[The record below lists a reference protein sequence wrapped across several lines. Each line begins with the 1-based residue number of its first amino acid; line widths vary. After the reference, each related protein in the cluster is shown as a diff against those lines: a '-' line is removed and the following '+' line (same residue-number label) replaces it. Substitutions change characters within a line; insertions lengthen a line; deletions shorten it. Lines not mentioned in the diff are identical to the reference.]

1 MKILFVSASP
11 VNKEIGT
18 GNTFLNIMP
27 SDMEL
32 ASIYTRNG
40 LPDKRISLA
49 FCVNEKMIVKKLL
62 GRIQTAGKII
72 DERYGS
78 KKYIPEEEVNE
89 SIVRLAK
96 KKRYT
101 IMFWVQ
107 GLIWRTNVWKSK
119 ELEDFINKFRPDLIF
134 TLFTNNI
141 FLNRIILH
149 ILTISGA
156 PLVLYAWDNNYQW
169 NKYQRSP
176 LRWINQYF
184 ERIYMRK
191 VINKARKLYVIS
203 DIQKMDYE
211 QIFGK
216 KCTVLT
222 KGYNFSEQVPI
233 KSSHNMPIQLL
244 YTGNLGNNR
253 WKTLSMIVNVLENMN
268 RREIKGQLRIY
279 TATPLTDEMVKALNK
294 GCSSLIMGS
303 VPADEIPEIQRRAD
317 ILVHVEAFDRKN
329 KFTVSQSF
337 STKIVDYLANASCI
351 LAVGPKD
358 IASIDYFIRND
369 AGMVAESE
377 MEIQACL
384 QKVFD
389 NPQLLMEYGKKA
401 FASGQR
407 NHDREKIEK
416 MLKRDFGEIVSGAVR

>member
-1 MKILFVSASP
+1 
-11 VNKEIGT
+11 
-18 GNTFLNIMP
+18 MP
-27 SDMEL
+27 RDIEL

-40 LPDKRISLA
+40 LPDKRISRA

-62 GRIQTAGKII
+62 GRTQTAGKII

-101 IMFWVQ
+101 IMLWVQ
-107 GLIWRTNVWKSK
+107 GLIWRANVWKTK
-119 ELEDFINKFRPDLIF
+119 ELEDFINKFKPDLVF
-134 TLFTNNI
+134 TLFANNI

-149 ILTISGA
+149 ILKISGV

-191 VINKARKLYVIS
+191 VISKARKLYVIS

-211 QIFGK
+211 RIFRK

-222 KGYNFSEQVPI
+222 KGYDFSEQVPI
-233 KSSHNMPIQLL
+233 KSSYDMPMQLI
-244 YTGNLGNNR
+244 YTGNIGSNR
-253 WKTLSMIVNVLENMN
+253 WKTLSMIANVLENMN
-268 RREIKGQLRIY
+268 RREIKAQLRIY
-279 TATPLTDEMVKALNK
+279 TATSLTDEMVKALNK
-294 GCSSLIMGS
+294 GRSSLIMGS
-303 VPADEIPEIQRRAD
+303 VPADKIPEIQRRAD

-329 KFTVSQSF
+329 KFAVSQSF
-337 STKIVDYLANASCI
+337 STKIVDYLAIASCI

-369 AGMVAESE
+369 AGMVADSE

>member
-1 MKILFVSASP
+1 M
-11 VNKEIGT
+11 
-18 GNTFLNIMP
+18 
-27 SDMEL
+27 
-32 ASIYTRNG
+32 
-40 LPDKRISLA
+40 
-49 FCVNEKMIVKKLL
+49 
-62 GRIQTAGKII
+62 
-72 DERYGS
+72 
-78 KKYIPEEEVNE
+78 
-89 SIVRLAK
+89 
-96 KKRYT
+96 
-101 IMFWVQ
+101 
-107 GLIWRTNVWKSK
+107 
-119 ELEDFINKFRPDLIF
+119 
-134 TLFTNNI
+134 
-141 FLNRIILH
+141 
-149 ILTISGA
+149 
-156 PLVLYAWDNNYQW
+156 
-169 NKYQRSP
+169 
-176 LRWINQYF
+176 
-184 ERIYMRK
+184 
-191 VINKARKLYVIS
+191 IS

-407 NHDREKIEK
+407 NHDSEKIEK